1 MTSGVPGA
9 TILPQAVAPDDAAK
23 ILGIVNGA
31 ETAQALA
38 AAIELPNEPD
48 IGLHLATRI
57 LARRQALGTFTS
69 LGQLLSVQGIGPVR
83 FTRIVRAILGDVE
96 ALILPT
102 AVSEADAAT
111 VLAFLNS
118 AQTAHDFASGI
129 ELLNEPDVGL
139 RLGAHLLERRA
150 ELGTFT
156 SLDQLLT
163 VKLIGPVRFT
173 RIVRAILGKGATVPR
188 DEFDALAAQVAALQA
203 ALALGPPRVAL
214 TQVGPQRYLGEPLT
228 VLVTATE
235 ANGAPLVGAPVTL
248 SASWGRLGGSDGFS
262 VQESASVTLRTAA
275 DGTVRVT
282 LVAPTSEDLQ
292 ADQQAAV
299 ELVLDQLDPAAP
311 TPADASEALASIV
324 EAYRF
329 EANDDFRGGVDIY
342 FRDFHQHLL
351 DSVNYR
357 DELASWSTFDST
369 VVAYVH
375 KLADDGTTD
384 TAVVASGALLVH
396 LRDWLGAWLQ
406 THIDLADPDDVL
418 AGNLQLATNTADPND
433 MLTLIHQRVGE
444 FVSVQQGVVG
454 QVVGQKVAEA
464 KLGGLLESGI
474 DKMPEASQQALFPA
488 VDTASQTVGTLGAQ
502 ALGALEQTRRDLRT
516 HVDQQLAA
524 VPDLVAQS
532 PTVAALQSAIETKLD
547 VADFQAQLA
556 SAPDFS
562 HFVTSFR
569 TYVPPPFHFIITP
582 PVIRPPGG

>member
-1 MTSGVPGA
+1 VSSGVPGA
-9 TILPQAVAPDDAAK
+9 TILPQAVSPADAAT

-48 IGLHLATRI
+48 VGLRLAARL
-57 LARRQALGTFTS
+57 LARRAALGTFTS
-69 LGQLLSVQGIGPVR
+69 LDQLLTVPGIGPVR

-96 ALILPT
+96 ALIAPSS
-102 AVSEADAAT
+102 VSEADTAT

-118 AQTAHDFASGI
+118 AQTAQDFASGI

-173 RIVRAILGKGATVPR
+173 RIIRAILGKGATVPR

-203 ALALGPPRVAL
+203 ALATGPPRVSL
-214 TQVGPQRYLGEPLT
+214 VQVGPQRYLGQPLT

-235 ANGAPLVGAPVTL
+235 ATGAPLVGAPVTL
-248 SASWGRLGGSDGFS
+248 SASWGRLSGSDGFS

-292 ADQQAAV
+292 ADQQAAL
-299 ELVLDQLDPAAP
+299 ELVLDALDPAAP
-311 TPADASEALASIV
+311 TPADAADALTSIV
-324 EAYRF
+324 DAYRF
-329 EANDDFRGGVDIY
+329 EANDDFRAAVDIY
-342 FRDFHQHLL
+342 FRDFHEHLV

-357 DELASWSTFDST
+357 DEMASWSTFDST

-375 KLADDGTTD
+375 RLADDGTTD

-396 LRDWLGAWLQ
+396 LRDWFGAWLQ

-418 AGNLQLATNTADPND
+418 AGNLQLATNTPDPND

-474 DKMPEASQQALFPA
+474 GQTPEASQQALFPA
-488 VDTASQTVGTLGAQ
+488 VNTASQTVGTLGAQ
-502 ALGALEQTRRDLRT
+502 ALGALEQQRQDLRA
-516 HVDQQLAA
+516 HVDQQIAT
-524 VPDLVAQS
+524 VPDLVEQS
-532 PTVAALQSAIETKLD
+532 PALQSLQDVVNQKLN
-547 VADFQAQLA
+547 VTDFQQALTHA
-556 SAPDFS
+556 DDFS
-562 HFVTSFR
+562 NFVAAFTNYQPPIHIIF
-569 TYVPPPFHFIITP
+569 PPPI
-582 PVIRPPGG
+582 IRPGP